1 MIIVVGSINKPLGI
15 DAPVLSTELEA
26 GVLRL
31 CGRVANKQNGGSLRE
46 GEGKRSVPE
55 NKERRDQGGEGL
67 PKKILEGREISLP
80 R

>member
-1 MIIVVGSINKPLGI
+1 M
-15 DAPVLSTELEA
+15 LSTELGA

-46 GEGKRSVPE
+46 REAKRSVPE
-55 NKERRDQGGEGL
+55 NKERRYQGGEGL

-80 R
+80 KVKRRGVVRR